1 MDRTAFVF
9 DREIARAIEALAA
22 RDISPSAPTFGSEL
36 TTEVR
41 SRLAARATLGDLGT
55 EFSCPARHTS
65 TWSEIVLVITPA
77 TDRLPMSVAV
87 QCPVCTEG
95 VDLDESPADYTDV
108 SMPIYPAQATWIVLA
123 ATSRLA
129 VIAAAIPGAEGE
141 ELAALT
147 AEQNL
152 VESIKARAETAGG
165 GMAE

>member
-9 DREIARAIEALAA
+9 DREIARGVEALAA
-22 RDISPSAPTFGSEL
+22 RDISPSDPTFAAEL

-41 SRLAARATLGDLGT
+41 SRLAARATIGDLAADYT
-55 EFSCPARHTS
+55 CSARHVS
-65 TWSEIVLVITPA
+65 TWAEIVLVITPA
-77 TDRLPMSVAV
+77 TDRTPMSVAV

-95 VDLDESPADYTDV
+95 VDLDETPTDYTNV
-108 SMPIYPAQATWIVLA
+108 SMSVYPAQARWIVTT

-129 VIAAAIPGAEGE
+129 AIAAAIPGAGGE

-147 AEQNL
+147 AEQRL
-152 VESIKARAETAGG
+152 VESLKARAEEAGG